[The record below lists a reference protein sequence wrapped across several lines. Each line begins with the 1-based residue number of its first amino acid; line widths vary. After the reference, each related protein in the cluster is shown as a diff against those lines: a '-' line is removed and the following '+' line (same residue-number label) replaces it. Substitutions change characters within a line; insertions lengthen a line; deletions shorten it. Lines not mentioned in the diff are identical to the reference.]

1 MTKLMT
7 EQDARYTL
15 SILTERESG
24 ALVRLMMTLARHRIG
39 IDSLTTTT
47 EESSGVYRHVIGVT
61 ARPDRV
67 RRVMKQIQ
75 AAVGVLIAECFP
87 AGETVDR
94 EVALFKVDVGAVRDG
109 DALRELVRARRARV
123 LVQSGDYVI
132 IEKTGYGREIVEFSE
147 SLRPFGIIEYVRSG
161 RVMVTRT
168 GPAELTGARSHALG
182 SGVGQTE
189 TR

>member
-1 MTKLMT
+1 MTD
-7 EQDARYTL
+7 QDASYTL

-47 EESSGVYRHVIGVT
+47 EETSGIYRHVIGIT

-67 RRVMKQIQ
+67 RRAMKQIQ
-75 AAVGVLIAECFP
+75 AAVGVLTGDCFP
-87 AGETVDR
+87 GGETVDR
-94 EVALFKVDVGAVRDG
+94 EVALFKVGVGDVQEG

-123 LVQSGDYVI
+123 LVQSGDYII
-132 IEKTGYGREIVEFSE
+132 IEKTGYGRELVEFSE

-168 GPAELTGARSHALG
+168 GPAELTGARSRALG
-182 SGVGQTE
+182 SGVGQME